1 MMCTAEVISWVW
13 TESLTMNGEERINSA
28 TPHCPY
34 YPVNYG
40 TMKGLLHQPSG
51 FTYVGALILVIVTG
65 IAISA
70 ASTYWST
77 TVRREKEAELLFRGD
92 QIRKAIKSYYESPP
106 PGHAKFYPQ
115 SLKDLLR
122 DPRYMKVVRHLRK
135 IYRDPMTE
143 DGQWG
148 LVLDSK
154 GGIKGVFSKSK
165 QEPIKTDNFPSGY
178 EGFEKAKAYEEWK
191 FVYEPKKTVTK
202 KINK

>member
-1 MMCTAEVISWVW
+1 
-13 TESLTMNGEERINSA
+13 MNGEPGLEDWLARFRCRFRSPA
-28 TPHCPY
+28 
-34 YPVNYG
+34 G
-40 TMKGLLHQPSG
+40 TLGRRAEPQG

-77 TVRREKEAELLFRGD
+77 MVRREKEAELLFRGD
-92 QIRKAIKSYYESPP
+92 QIRKAIESYYE
-106 PGHAKFYPQ
+106 HAPSGRGKSYPS
-115 SLKDLLR
+115 SLKDLIK

-148 LVLDSK
+148 LILDGR

-165 QEPIKTDNFPSGY
+165 QRPIKVGNFPEEY
-178 EGFEKAKAYEEWK
+178 ESFQKAKTYEDWK
-191 FVYEPKKTVTK
+191 FVYVPKVTVPKKV
-202 KINK
+202 NK